1 MPAAPEPVLAPWS
14 RWDRLAI
21 WMMFVGA
28 CVVAV
33 LTLVV
38 GVGAIAS
45 ELASGTRHVTLLT
58 EQPLPAEASDGTAT
72 LVDGRFETARAELAD
87 LGSGTQALLTI
98 GSALGV
104 LVQASVAL
112 SFAYLAWRLLRA
124 KPFLSSLTTAF
135 VVAGAAL
142 AVGGL
147 VAQFVTGFGQW
158 NAVLELGSDVASDA
172 FWPLAMELDPAPIG
186 LGFAL
191 LIVSS
196 AFQYGERLTRETDGL
211 V

>member
-1 MPAAPEPVLAPWS
+1 MATGEPVLAPWS
-14 RWDRLAI
+14 RWDRLGI
-21 WMMFVGA
+21 WIMLVGA
-28 CVVAV
+28 VVVA
-33 LTLVV
+33 LLAIVV
-38 GVGAIAS
+38 GIGGLAG

-58 EQPLPAEASDGTAT
+58 DRPLPAEASTGTATIVDGDFDTARLELADLTAGTAT
-72 LVDGRFETARAELAD
+72 L
-87 LGSGTQALLTI
+87 LTI
-98 GSALGV
+98 GGVLGV

-124 KPFLSSLTTAF
+124 KPFMASLTIAF

-158 NAVLELGSDVASDA
+158 NVVLELGSDVAADDP
-172 FWPLAMELDPAPIG
+172 FWPLVMAVDAAPIG

-191 LIVSS
+191 LIVAS
-196 AFQYGERLTRETDGL
+196 AFQYGERLSRETDGL

>member
-1 MPAAPEPVLAPWS
+1 MAAEEPVLAPWS
-14 RWDRLAI
+14 RWDRLGI
-21 WMMFVGA
+21 WIMLVGA
-28 CVVAV
+28 VVVA
-33 LTLVV
+33 LLAFVV
-38 GVGAIAS
+38 GIGGLAG

-58 EQPLPAEASDGTAT
+58 DQPLPTEASTGTATIVDGGFDTARVELADLTAGTAT
-72 LVDGRFETARAELAD
+72 L
-87 LGSGTQALLTI
+87 LTI
-98 GSALGV
+98 GGLLGV

-124 KPFLSSLTTAF
+124 KPFMGSLTIAF

-147 VAQFVTGFGQW
+147 VTQFVTGFGQW
-158 NAVLELGSDVASDA
+158 NAVLELGSDVAADDA
-172 FWPLAMELDPAPIG
+172 FWPLVMAVDAAPIG